1 MTSQS
6 TSLSDD
12 DDDAPR
18 YFKHSK
24 FYTFQSTDF
33 ITAGLIAVH
42 WPFMA
47 DHHIDNSKLARQ

>member
-6 TSLSDD
+6 TSLSD

-33 ITAGLIAVH
+33 ITAGLTVEH

-47 DHHIDNSKLARQ
+47 HHHMDNSKVAKQ